1 MSLASCCLWLSH
13 IPWST
18 GCLHAEPKGFC
29 CVLCDSIASSIRWGR
44 TCVCFAPGNLEP
56 WVGLKCSNHRNSCN
70 QDHVIKFAHRTCLL
84 TNGRH
89 ALNVALMHSV
99 AMSNATKSCIGRP
112 CCCLR
117 VKKME
122 YIYIYT
128 YVYINMYVC
137 VYVWYGMVWYGM
149 VWYGMVWY
157 CMYGCMHAYIHTY
170 IHTYTSILLLSMH
183 IVYASFLQTLAVH
196 SGWKAKGLLA
206 ILAAWRN
213 LGSAVEILCTNAGDA
228 PVVQVQTPIAPEC
241 KQRYQQNKDESKMK
255 KLKL

>member
-1 MSLASCCLWLSH
+1 M
-13 IPWST
+13 
-18 GCLHAEPKGFC
+18 
-29 CVLCDSIASSIRWGR
+29 CV
-44 TCVCFAPGNLEP
+44 
-56 WVGLKCSNHRNSCN
+56 
-70 QDHVIKFAHRTCLL
+70 
-84 TNGRH
+84 
-89 ALNVALMHSV
+89 
-99 AMSNATKSCIGRP
+99 
-112 CCCLR
+112 
-117 VKKME
+117 
-122 YIYIYT
+122 
-128 YVYINMYVC
+128 
-137 VYVWYGMVWYGM
+137 YGMVWYGM

-157 CMYGCMHAYIHTY
+157 GIVCMDAC

-241 KQRYQQNKDESKMK
+241 KQRYQQNKDESKMN